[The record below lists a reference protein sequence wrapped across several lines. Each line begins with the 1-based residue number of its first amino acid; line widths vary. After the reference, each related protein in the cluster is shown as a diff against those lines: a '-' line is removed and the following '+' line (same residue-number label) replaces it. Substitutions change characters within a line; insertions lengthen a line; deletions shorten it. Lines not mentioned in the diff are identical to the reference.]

1 MSINQKPMNGERG
14 SKIRGIG
21 MEVRLLWI
29 YLLNFGD
36 VFVCQEI
43 KLRRKEGELEIA
55 YKQMNLATYQMIMQY
70 LDYVYPL
77 WNIF

>member
-36 VFVCQEI
+36 VFVCQET

-55 YKQMNLATYQMIMQY
+55 YKQMNLTTYQMIMQY